1 MTFMRSIAFNIA
13 FYGNLTLQLLFW
25 TPIFFFVREETGW
38 WIVRN
43 WARSSLWL
51 LKHVAGAR
59 SDLSGLE
66 NLPDGGAI
74 VAAKHQ
80 SVWEILSL
88 LTVVDRPTFILKKE
102 LLSIPLFGSFARHM
116 KMIPVDRG
124 KRGNAIPKMMEAA
137 SEAIASGRRIIIFPE
152 GTRTKPGAE
161 VDYRQGVFRLYEALG
176 LPVVPVAIN
185 SGLYWP
191 RNSFIKRAGT
201 IRADFL
207 PVIPPGLERP
217 RFIATLREAIETR
230 SRELLREGG
239 WQEDAVKTA
248 DRSPAGAGPEASGD
262 TQPAQSRETTS

>member
-1 MTFMRSIAFNIA
+1 MTLLRSLAFNIV

-25 TPIFFFVREETGW
+25 TPVFFFAREETGW

-59 SDLSGLE
+59 SDLTGLE
-66 NLPDGGAI
+66 NLPEGGAI
-74 VAAKHQ
+74 VASKHQ

-88 LTVVDRPTFILKKE
+88 LTVVERPTFILKKE
-102 LLSIPLFGSFARHM
+102 LLAIPLFGSFARHM

-124 KRGNAIPKMMEAA
+124 KRGNAIPQMMEAA
-137 SEAIASGRRIIIFPE
+137 AEAVASGRRIIIFPE
-152 GTRTKPGAE
+152 GTRTKVGAE

-191 RNSFIKRAGT
+191 RNSFIKRPGT

-207 PVIPPGLERP
+207 PVIQPGLDRP
-217 RFIATLREAIETR
+217 HFIGALRGAIEAR

-239 WQEDAVKTA
+239 WNDGDEAA
-248 DRSPAGAGPEASGD
+248 GRSATGGGAGSDRPVH
-262 TQPAQSRETTS
+262 SRETTS